1 MQSTASIRDSDK
13 IISLL
18 ARMPL
23 LKMFS
28 REQLGHI
35 LDYTSIRIYEFG
47 ETIIEEGGLERS
59 FFIMISGAAYV
70 IKNGVQIS
78 AFDKPG
84 DIFGEMTIIDGS
96 ARSASI
102 VAQERTICI
111 AIDAGFLERA
121 GDTPQALMVQ
131 NILFRAIAG
140 LLAGRVRAMNTDC
153 IALRKELEAVKSGRK
168 PRTA

>member
-1 MQSTASIRDSDK
+1 MKSTASIQDSDK

-23 LKMFS
+23 LKQFS
-28 REQLGHI
+28 REQLGLI
-35 LDYTSIRIYEFG
+35 LDFTSIRIYEFG
-47 ETIIEEGGLERS
+47 ESIIEEGSLERT

-70 IKNGVQIS
+70 LKNGVQIA

-111 AIDAGFLERA
+111 AIDAAFLERA
-121 GDTPQALMVQ
+121 EDTPQILMVQ
-131 NILFRAIAG
+131 NILYRAIAG
-140 LLAGRVRAMNTDC
+140 LLAGRIRAMNTDC
-153 IALRKELEAVKSGRK
+153 IALRKELDAVKSGKKSRN
-168 PRTA
+168 A